1 MGGASR
7 TADMRSEVLSC
18 VKVNIKLSHTEDGW
32 KVDRCMVWIT
42 TSQGK
47 LIQSGD
53 RYKSHGEAV
62 TEMKRRSMKYIAGR
76 GKSETVDQ
84 VKWHIDL
91 PAEPPW

>member
-1 MGGASR
+1 MVGA
-7 TADMRSEVLSC
+7 AGAAGMRSEVLSC
-18 VKVNIKLSHTEDGW
+18 VKVNMTLSHTEDGW
-32 KVDRCMVWIT
+32 NVSHCMVWVT

-53 RYKSHGEAV
+53 QYRSKEEAI

-76 GKSETVDQ
+76 GKSETEDQ

-91 PAEPPW
+91 AA